1 MIIGIGTDILSIERA
16 KAALKRT
23 PAIARR
29 VLTPEEQ
36 LEFNQNSQPERY
48 FAKRFSAK
56 EAVVKALGTGIGR
69 GVSWQHVRIHKNA
82 LGRPLVTLSEG
93 ALEKA
98 QQQGIET
105 IHLSYSDEQES
116 VVAFAVAESA

>member
-1 MIIGIGTDILSIERA
+1 MIVGIGTDILSIDRA
-16 KAALKRT
+16 KAALTRT
-23 PAIARR
+23 PAIAKRI
-29 VLTPEEQ
+29 LTPQELTEYQ
-36 LEFNQNSQPERY
+36 QHPQPERF

-69 GVSWQHVRIHKNA
+69 GVSWQHIRITKNA
-82 LGRPLVTLSEG
+82 LGRPLVSLTDG
-93 ALEKA
+93 ALESA
-98 QQQGIET
+98 EQQGIET